1 MSEHD
6 YTDEHVEAD
15 ANDPQQDAADEARAA
30 GEQRRDELPG
40 LGYTDK
46 FPAPDEEAPAEDE
59 DVTEDSTPADADEP
73 SGEGDEDVD
82 EDEVAP
88 APDSSPTSAP
98 APARQPWT
106 LGQGE

>member
-6 YTDEHVEAD
+6 HTEEHDTAE
-15 ANDPQQDAADEARAA
+15 EHHS
-30 GEQRRDELPG
+30 PG
-40 LGYTDK
+40 LGYSDK
-46 FPAPDEEAPAEDE
+46 FPVPADQAPAADE
-59 DVTEDSTPADADEP
+59 DVTEDSEPATADEH

-82 EDEVAP
+82 EDEAAP
-88 APDSSPTSAP
+88 AADSSPTSAP